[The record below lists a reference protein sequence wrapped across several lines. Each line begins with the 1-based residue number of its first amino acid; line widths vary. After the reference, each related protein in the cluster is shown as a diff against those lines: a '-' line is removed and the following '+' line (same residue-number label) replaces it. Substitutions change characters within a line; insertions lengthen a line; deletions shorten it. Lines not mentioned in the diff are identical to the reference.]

1 MIIYLYF
8 YIFVIGICIS
18 GTGMILPAL
27 LASLG
32 IPQHV
37 VPVAEPSGNNDLCP
51 VIDGTGITGRKAM
64 MIFNLN
70 IFF

>member
-1 MIIYLYF
+1 
-8 YIFVIGICIS
+8 
-18 GTGMILPAL
+18 MILPAL
-27 LASLG
+27 NEEWKEAHKPSLG

-37 VPVAEPSGNNDLCP
+37 VPIAEPSGNDDLCP
-51 VIDGTGITGRKAM
+51 VIDGTGITGRDAM